1 MMRERRLWYSTCRVI
16 WLFLG
21 GIRKIEP
28 NIKYRIVW
36 YNIIRTAARLP
47 RLPPLFVRFLRK
59 SLGPIE
65 STVVAFIVNPREIM
79 QPGHSWLVQIL
90 KRGVLLLL

>member
-1 MMRERRLWYSTCRVI
+1 MGRGIDDEREKAMVQYEARTCRVI

-28 NIKYRIVW
+28 NIKYRIVS

-47 RLPPLFVRFLRK
+47 RLSPLFVRFLRK
-59 SLGPIE
+59 GLGPIE

-79 QPGHSWLVQIL
+79 QPGHS
-90 KRGVLLLL
+90 